1 MPVNPDFKDL
11 LHHLNAAKI
20 RYLVVGA
27 YAVIHHTEPRYTKDI
42 DIWIATD
49 PENAKKTYEVLEEF
63 GAPVEQITPEDLT
76 NPNLVYQIGV
86 EPNRI
91 DIMMGLKGIG
101 FEEAWKNKEI
111 STYGDE
117 KIYFLGF
124 DDLFKVKVA
133 AGRPTD
139 KIDVEELRFA
149 RESKNPAGKK

>member
-27 YAVIHHTEPRYTKDI
+27 YAVIHHTEPRYTKDM

-49 PENAKKTYEVLEEF
+49 PENAKKTYEVLKEF

-76 NPNLVYQIGV
+76 NPELIYQIGI

-91 DIMMGLKGIG
+91 DIIMGLKGLN
-101 FEEAWKNKEI
+101 FEEAWKKKEV
-111 STYGDE
+111 STYGE
-117 KIYFLGF
+117 ETVYFLSL
-124 DDLFKVKVA
+124 DHLLHAKET
-133 AGRPTD
+133 AGRPKD
-139 KIDVEELRFA
+139 KIDAEELRF
-149 RESKNPAGKK
+149 SKKIRGNN